1 MKIALSIICFSL
13 LAASLSADNY
23 PDISIKELQ
32 QAILRGEV
40 ALIDVNGAKSYAL
53 GHIPTALEFSSSKAK
68 LADLLPKNKDTLI
81 VSYCGGPGCRA
92 YRRGADA
99 AAKLGF
105 KNIKHLSAGISGWKR
120 SGANVARK

>member
-1 MKIALSIICFSL
+1 MKIALSIICFGL

-40 ALIDVNGAKSYAL
+40 ALIDVNGAKSYAR

-68 LADLLPKNKDTLI
+68 LADLLPKNKDTLV